1 MLTRSSW
8 QQYLVSRREFI
19 KHLFMALVA
28 VNFQFAGRVLAD
40 EATTVDL
47 PAAIREQL
55 SKVVSAQPPQSPLR
69 HISGNL
75 QGGSGTARVERYF
88 ERLDSGLWGISTA
101 ILVRG
106 ALIRNT
112 LTLQGLVELTAT
124 TTIDRDFKADVV
136 IPVGKLFLP
145 YGINKNI
152 KANAVIT
159 IASLAGDLDSVSA
172 PAAGG
177 KFSYMRTATGQNTIT
192 TTGVFGGT
200 RTHTLNVTAKA
211 DCSAGPEADASSL
224 HAQLRGKYLPVK
236 CEGDING
243 STRIEEYAYLIDSKL
258 YLLLSS
264 GSDKFSIDGV
274 EYGP

>member
-1 MLTRSSW
+1 MLTHSSW
-8 QQYLVSRREFI
+8 QQYLVSRRAPI
-19 KHLFMALVA
+19 KHLFMALV
-28 VNFQFAGRVLAD
+28 VSNFLIAGRVVAD

-55 SKVVSAQPPQSPLR
+55 TQVVSAQPPQSLLR
-69 HISGNL
+69 HVSGNL
-75 QGGSGTARVERYF
+75 QSGSGTARVERYF

-124 TTIDRDFKADVV
+124 TTIDRDFKADSI
-136 IPVGKLFLP
+136 IPIGKLFVP

-152 KANAVIT
+152 KANGVIT
-159 IASLAGDLDSVSA
+159 IASLSGDLNSLSA
-172 PAAGG
+172 PVAGG
-177 KFSYMRTATGQNTIT
+177 KFSYIRTAIGQNTIT

-211 DCSAGPEADASSL
+211 NCSAGPEADASTL

-236 CEGDING
+236 CEGETNG
-243 STRIEEYAYLIDSKL
+243 STRSEEYAYLIDSKL
-258 YLLLSS
+258 YVLLSS
-264 GSDKFSIDGV
+264 GSDKFSIDTV